1 MRSAQLL
8 ALVLLASSAVLT
20 AQSPA
25 SERLSALQ
33 GEYAGTIAESEGAG
47 SPFGLQV
54 IAESGADGPAVRA
67 ALLEGGLPGA
77 GWARGLVRHFATAPL
92 TDAGADIAF
101 EDGTRVVVEP
111 SGGARV
117 LRGDRELG
125 RLTRVERQSPT
136 LGEAAPP
143 GAIVLFDGSS
153 ADAFENGRLLPG
165 GSLGVGCDSKQA
177 FGDHRLHVEFRTPF
191 QPDARGQG
199 RGNSG
204 VYVQGRYECQVLDSF
219 GLDGRANECGG
230 IYGVAA
236 PLVNACLP
244 PGAWQ
249 TYDIDFRAPRFVD
262 GKKVQDARM
271 TVHLNGILVHED
283 VAVPG
288 PTAASVRKEDGTPGG
303 LHLQNH
309 GNPVE
314 YRNIWVVPQD
324 PERRRKVVFLA
335 GRPSHGYGAHE
346 HRGGCEILARAI
358 NESGLPID
366 AVVVDL
372 WPSDPEV
379 IETADCFVSFADGGG
394 GHPLLRHLEELGTL
408 MRRGAGLVCLHY
420 AVEVPAGVPGER
432 FLDWT
437 GGYFETHWSVNPTW
451 TANVSMIADH
461 PVTRGVRPFELHD
474 EFYFHMRF
482 RPAMEGVTALVSA
495 IAPEST
501 MDRGDGPHSGNP
513 AVRAAVAAGEP
524 QHLAWARTRPGG
536 GRGFGFTG
544 AHVHWNWGHPDFR
557 RLVLNAIAWCA
568 HAEVP
573 EGGVDSASLDLAALQ
588 APLGTPPERFDPV
601 RAQKVVESFPK
612 R

>member
-1 MRSAQLL
+1 MRSASLTALL
-8 ALVLLASSAVLT
+8 FFLGTAVLP
-20 AQSPA
+20 AQSPDP
-25 SERLSALQ
+25 ERLYAVQ
-33 GEYAGTIAESEGAG
+33 GEYSGALRRG
-47 SPFGLQV
+47 GEAPVAVGLQV
-54 IAESGADGPAVRA
+54 IAEVGEDGPAVRGV
-67 ALLEGGLPGA
+67 LFDGGLPGA
-77 GWARGLVRHFATAPL
+77 GWARGDQRHVGRALLVDGQATV
-92 TDAGADIAF
+92 AF
-101 EDGTRVVVEP
+101 DDGTQIVVGP
-111 SGGARV
+111 SGEAV
-117 LRGDRELG
+117 ATRGGEELG
-125 RLTRVERQSPT
+125 RLERATRQSPT
-136 LGEAAPP
+136 LGDAPPP
-143 GAIVLFDGSS
+143 GAVVLFDGSS
-153 ADAFENGRLLPG
+153 ADAFTNGRLLADG
-165 GSLGVGCDSKQA
+165 TLGVGCDSKQA
-177 FGDHRLHVEFRTPF
+177 FADHRLHVEFRTPF
-191 QPDARGQG
+191 QPGARGQG

-219 GLDGRANECGG
+219 GLEGRANECGG

-262 GKKVQDARM
+262 GKKVEDARM
-271 TVHLNGILVHED
+271 TVHLNGVLVHDD
-283 VAVPG
+283 VAVPN

-303 LHLQNH
+303 LHLQDH

-314 YRNIWVVPQD
+314 YRNVWVVPKD
-324 PERRRKVVFLA
+324 PARRRKVVLLA
-335 GRPSHGYGAHE
+335 GRPSHGYGSHE
-346 HRGGCEILARAI
+346 HRGGCDILARAI

-372 WPSDPEV
+372 WSDDQEL
-379 IETADCFVSFADGGG
+379 IESADCFVSFADGGG
-394 GHPLLRHLEELGTL
+394 GHPLLRHLEELGEL

-420 AVEVPAGVPGER
+420 AVEVPVGVPGQR

-451 TANVSMIADH
+451 TANLSMIADH
-461 PVTRGVRPFELHD
+461 PVTRGVRPFELYD

-482 RPAMEGVTALVSA
+482 RPRMEGVTALVSA

-524 QHLAWARTRPGG
+524 QHVAWARTRPGG

-544 AHVHWNWGHPDFR
+544 AHVHWNWAHPDFR

-573 EGGVDSASLDLAALQ
+573 EGGVDSAALSLAELQ
-588 APLGTPPERFDPV
+588 APLGTPPERFDPARV
-601 RAQKVVESFPK
+601 QQMLDGLPR